1 MTPKS
6 STSRRERIRLISSVL
21 LLLVLV
27 CGPGSA
33 LSALAAGLQE
43 NNGAIQGQVKDQS
56 GAVVPG
62 TKVTATSPTLPR
74 PMEATSDSGG
84 NYRFQ
89 SVPVGKYTVT
99 ATQSGFKTVSKQEVE
114 VQLNKTATVD
124 FDLPAGNVSETV
136 TVTAG
141 GESIDVTSSKAATNI
156 TETIIN
162 NTPKG
167 RGFNTILPY
176 APGVI
181 YDPRA
186 GTASGST
193 ATGTAGNSP
202 GGGVGGYSVNGA
214 SGSENSFII
223 DGVEV
228 SNVRNA
234 ALGRESSI
242 PFEFVREI
250 QVKSGGY
257 EAEYGGATGDIINV
271 IPKSGNNASHR
282 EGALMFTNAG
292 LNSAPRGFWQ
302 RVPGQASLAEF
313 FRPKEDEYRTLYPI
327 MDLGGP
333 IIKDRLH
340 FFASYAPEVTR
351 IERSIPFL
359 AGPKTTTQRI
369 LRHYALGRLDYAM

>member
-6 STSRRERIRLISSVL
+6 SKSRRERIRLISSVL

-74 PMEATSDSGG
+74 PMDATSDSGG

-136 TVTAG
+136 TVTAS

-234 ALGRESSI
+234 ALGRESAI

-257 EAEYGGATGDIINV
+257 EAEYGGATGGVINV
-271 IPKSGNNASHR
+271 ITKSG
-282 EGALMFTNAG
+282 TND
-292 LNSAPRGFWQ
+292 F
-302 RVPGQASLAEF
+302 
-313 FRPKEDEYRTLYPI
+313 
-327 MDLGGP
+327 
-333 IIKDRLH
+333 H
-340 FFASYAPEVTR
+340 
-351 IERSIPFL
+351 
-359 AGPKTTTQRI
+359 
-369 LRHYALGRLDYAM
+369 